1 MSNKGKVYFVSA
13 IDTDAGKTYATGYLA
28 KLWKNKGVNIIT
40 QKLVQTGNKDIS
52 EDIEKHRK
60 LMQIDFTKDDHDRT
74 TMPEIFSYP
83 ASPHLAAEIDKRE
96 IDLEKINRCTE
107 KLRERYDVVLLEGA
121 GGLMVP
127 LKRELLTIDYVANMG
142 YEMIFVTSGKL
153 GSINHTILSL
163 EAIKS
168 RGIKLK
174 MVIYNM
180 YPTLEDK
187 TIMMDTMDYIKTYL
201 TKHFSNTEYLIL
213 PHL

>member
-28 KLWKNKGVNIIT
+28 KLWKDKGVNIIT

-60 LMQIDFTKDDHDRT
+60 LMQIDFTQDDHDRT

-107 KLRERYDVVLLEGA
+107 KLKERYDVVLLEGA

-127 LKRELLTIDYVANMG
+127 LKRELLTIDYVAKMG

-163 EAIKS
+163 EAIKN

-180 YPTLEDK
+180 YPTPKDK

-201 TKHFSNTEYLIL
+201 AKHFSNTEYLIL